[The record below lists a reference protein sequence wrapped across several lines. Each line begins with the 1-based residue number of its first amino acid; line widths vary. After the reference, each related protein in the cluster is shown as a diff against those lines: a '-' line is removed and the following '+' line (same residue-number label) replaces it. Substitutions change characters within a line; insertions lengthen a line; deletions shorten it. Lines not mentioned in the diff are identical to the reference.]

1 MKESIASTYIYNII
15 LIFMVIVFAFVM
27 GTIVYYKSFKTNKN
41 ILDIIEKYEGYNDL
55 AKGEID
61 EKLRSIGYGL
71 KGDGVCPT
79 KAGQTAISPISND
92 YKYCIYYFSN
102 DTKDNSDQFY
112 SYGVITYITF
122 DFPLVNI
129 FIKIPIYTKSNRIYR
144 FRT

>member
-1 MKESIASTYIYNII
+1 MKEAIASTYIYNII

-55 AKGEID
+55 ARGEID
-61 EKLRSIGYGL
+61 EKLKSIGYGL
-71 KGDGVCPT
+71 KGDSICPT
-79 KAGQTAISPISND
+79 KDGQTAISPISKD
-92 YKYCIYYFSN
+92 YKYCVYYFSN